1 MAKKYISKYT
11 GAEIDS
17 GLDNIPKLEGKLTEL
32 VA

>member
-11 GAEIDS
+11 GPEIDS

-32 VA
+32 VV